1 MNNLKTF
8 WYYPVKRIS
17 VAAFAVGFCIFLI
30 LAKYTIDETAHPFL
44 STIISLLISL
54 CILIASIPY
63 IFNELKVIWKDIL
76 SFINTSNRQALY
88 EHYQKKKEGS
98 YYKGPEWEEKNF
110 QEILLKED
118 QVKAFATASIDYQL
132 AEFEEWKRKNLD
144 VNLSTTRQTIIRAF
158 WVICAGILSIL
169 CLQFLGWLNY
179 LSAENLK
186 TLGETSRGFF
196 TIPVALIGT
205 IVAAPVIFTVWIFR
219 DKNNRVQLENAR
231 KDTNLKDFQKISEWA
246 SGFHLPEIKRTG
258 SNKFVLKGGVNDE
271 TSYEILNTVEDF
283 IPPEHT
289 NSISR
294 RHGAE
299 SLQAS
304 AIIQLEAFMLGKYGE
319 QFMEPAFLLI
329 HAIWESIIN
338 QQTSKHNKSKSD
350 SLKQTIKELHSEPVI
365 AALDKAISGQRGNH
379 LRLFAHK
386 LEQLN
391 LCGINNAYYPQP
403 PINLGGVSLF
413 KANLAFSNLT
423 GSNLVQANL
432 KLTNLE
438 GASLRQANLQM
449 ASFYMAI
456 LRQTDFSDAKLQG
469 TAFEG
474 SMITEC
480 TVLNAQIN
488 RLTTFETQISSVGEN
503 QPREKLLSKG
513 AIWDDD
519 PEWLVGKI
527 QDAALLEKIRQDC
540 ADSAKEKGA

>member
-1 MNNLKTF
+1 MNSLKRF
-8 WYYPVKRIS
+8 WYYPIKRIS
-17 VAAFAVGFCIFLI
+17 VAAFAVGLCIFLT
-30 LAKYTIDETAHPFL
+30 LVKYIINEKAYPIL
-44 STIISLLISL
+44 STIISL
-54 CILIASIPY
+54 CILLCVLIVTIPY
-63 IFNELKVIWKDIL
+63 IFNELKAAWKDIL
-76 SFINTSNRQALY
+76 SFIHSSKRQALY
-88 EHYQKKKEGS
+88 QYYQKKKEDS
-98 YYKGPEWEEKNF
+98 YYKGPEWEEDFF
-110 QEILLKED
+110 QNISLKED
-118 QVKAFATASIDYQL
+118 QINVFAQVSIDYQF
-132 AEFEEWKRKNLD
+132 AEFEEWKRKKLD
-144 VNLSTTRQTIIRAF
+144 VNLSTARQTIIRGF
-158 WVICAGILSIL
+158 WVICAGVLSIL
-169 CLQFLGWLNY
+169 CLQFLGWLHY

-246 SGFHLPEIKRTG
+246 SGFHLPEIKRTS
-258 SNKFVLKGGVNDE
+258 SNKFVLKGGPDEE
-271 TSYEILNTVEDF
+271 TSYETLNTVEDF

-338 QQTSKHNKSKSD
+338 QLLKEMSKTDQLQKR
-350 SLKQTIKELHSEPVI
+350 LKDLHTNPVI
-365 AALDKAISGQRGNH
+365 AALDKAISGQRSNH

-386 LEQLN
+386 LPQIN
-391 LCGINNAYYPQP
+391 LCGINNADYPQP
-403 PINLGGVSLF
+403 PINLGGVNLLQV
-413 KANLAFSNLT
+413 NLAFSNLT
-423 GSNLVQANL
+423 RSNLVKANL
-432 KLTNLE
+432 TLVNLE
-438 GASLRQANLQM
+438 GASLRESNLQM
-449 ASFYMAI
+449 ASFYLSI
-456 LRQTDFSDAKLQG
+456 LRGTDFSFAKLQG
-469 TAFEG
+469 TIFEG

-480 TVLNAQIN
+480 TVLYAQIN
-488 RLTTFETQISSVGEN
+488 RQTTFETQKSSFGEN
-503 QPREKLLSKG
+503 QPSEKLLSKG

-527 QDAALLEKIRQDC
+527 KDPALLEKIRQDC
-540 ADSAKEKGA
+540 ADRKK